1 MSISP
6 ISNVNFINQNAPVVS
21 QTHANN
27 QARFDLQNSMA
38 LQMAAEIKDEIAE
51 LRPAEETYKIDP
63 EHQHEKHKNDQN
75 EQKNAKNDEQNEQIN
90 DELNEQ
96 NVDEVYHLDIKI

>member
-38 LQMAAEIKDEIAE
+38 LQMAAETKDEIAE

-63 EHQHEKHKNDQN
+63 EHQHEKHKNDQS
-75 EQKNAKNDEQNEQIN
+75 EQKSAKDDKQANQTDDEQTNQEIN
-90 DELNEQ
+90 Q
-96 NVDEVYHLDIKI
+96 TYHLDIKI